1 MRLVILGGY
10 GCVGSALTQLL
21 MESTDAEIVIA
32 GRRRE
37 RAEEAAV
44 EWNSR
49 YPGKRVAGIWADA
62 TDPELLR
69 REVFRAVEMAVVAC
83 PVAACAE
90 DIANAALHAGIDY
103 IDVHPSQTTWA
114 RLRPMSGNIER
125 AGRCFI
131 TEAGWVP
138 GIPSVMVRYAA
149 SRQPGLE
156 RAFVGAPVHPRWT
169 HAQED
174 DLLELLDDLR
184 SRPKGT
190 KRGFPFGAC
199 RPARLEEMRTLPK
212 LIPGLREAA
221 FYTPPFGALIE
232 SIVRPLARLILTP
245 SKRRGW
251 KRLSRLARRGLPK
264 SLPSD
269 ARIVLDAGQA
279 GFTLEHDDARR
290 FAAISAAAC
299 LLQYLD
305 GSARRPGLH
314 FMGHIVDPERMLGDV
329 ERLGIKRNTNAVAA
343 SGTRLAVTST
353 GPKE

>member
-10 GCVGSALTQLL
+10 GCVGSALAQLL
-21 MESTDAEIVIA
+21 LDNTDFEVVLA

-37 RAEEAAV
+37 RAEAAAAA
-44 EWNSR
+44 WNSR

-69 REVFRAVEMAVVAC
+69 REAFRAVDMAVVAC

-90 DIANAALHAGIDY
+90 DIANAALHAGVDY
-103 IDVHPSQTTWA
+103 IDLHPSQTTWP
-114 RLRPMSGNIER
+114 RLRPMSGGIER

-138 GIPSVMVRYAA
+138 GLPSVMVRYAA
-149 SRQPGLE
+149 SQQPGLE
-156 RAFVGAPVHPRWT
+156 RAFVGAPLHPRWT
-169 HAQED
+169 RALED

-184 SRPKGT
+184 SRPKGAM
-190 KRGFPFGAC
+190 RSFPFGAG
-199 RPARLEEMRTLPK
+199 RPSRLEEMRSLPK
-212 LIPGLREAA
+212 TIPGLRETA
-221 FYTPPFGALIE
+221 FYTPAFGALIE
-232 SIVRPLARLILTP
+232 SIVRPLAKLMLKP

-251 KRLSRLARRGLPK
+251 KRLTRLARRGLPK
-264 SLPSD
+264 SLPAD
-269 ARIVLDAGQA
+269 ARIVLDAGPA
-279 GFTLEHDDARR
+279 GFALEHDDARR
-290 FAAISAAAC
+290 FAAISVTAC

-314 FMGHIVDPERMLGDV
+314 FMGHLVDPERMLGDI
-329 ERLGIKRNTNAVAA
+329 ERLGIRRNTSAVAA